1 MYSIRVIKQILQGQD
16 KSMPITSKKVLI
28 YVLFCS
34 LFSFLFAADKLIVIR
49 NAPLLAGPES
59 YYRPIDSLQS
69 QTILTIVEKSGEW
82 YLVRLANGKAGWV
95 NANNVKVLE
104 TPGNGAPPTN
114 GYSSQPLPEKHVN
127 QSNIVNELKIE
138 RAGFLR
144 QEPDKN
150 SKVIGQLSVG
160 LIVKKLDAQADWL
173 KIQVPNGNTGWA
185 NRILFEPKIKPVA
198 SRKAILIKNGNLRA
212 EARLDAPVIQVIP
225 AGTTIALL
233 DSLGDWYRV
242 ELNGSSGWLNK
253 MVIQKVRS

>member
-1 MYSIRVIKQILQGQD
+1 
-16 KSMPITSKKVLI
+16 MPITSKKVLI
-28 YVLFCS
+28 YVLFGS

-49 NAPLLAGPES
+49 NAFLLAGPEI
-59 YYRPIDSLQS
+59 YYRPVDSLQS
-69 QTILTIVEKSGEW
+69 QTILTVVEKSGDW

-104 TPGNGAPPTN
+104 APGNEAPVTN
-114 GYSSQPLPEKHVN
+114 DYSSQPVPKKHAD
-127 QSNIVNELKIE
+127 QSNIPTELKIE

-144 QEPDKN
+144 QRPDKN
-150 SKVIGQLSVG
+150 SKAIGQLSVG
-160 LIVKKLDAQADWL
+160 LVVKKLEVQADWL

-225 AGTTIALL
+225 ASTTIALL
-233 DSLGDWYRV
+233 DSLSDWYKV

-253 MVIQKVRS
+253 IVIQRAQPSQPQK